1 MFNRLCLFRRVCRLF
16 GGFSARFTDLGANK
30 CMPDRQFIRLHL
42 NLCRQNTFHSANIFL
57 YFFFHQGDV
66 TLRFHCASVQVQVLS
81 GAPLRNDLWMS
92 GSRAGRARLD
102 SKGLSSFKPVTAL
115 LGHGFVFIRHEAP
128 PCGAAMMSGIFRFVF
143 LVRRCPICVILHIY
157 HHAVAQYHIE
167 NYGKHTADCTQK
179 RICIASS

>member
-1 MFNRLCLFRRVCRLF
+1 MVKYLKICGRGRPHVRCFSGAAPERLLRRDARCLRNSKIRAR
-16 GGFSARFTDLGANK
+16 GGIGRHDGF
-30 CMPDRQFIRLHL
+30 
-42 NLCRQNTFHSANIFL
+42 
-57 YFFFHQGDV
+57 
-66 TLRFHCASVQVQVLS
+66 RFHCASVQVQVLS

-128 PCGAAMMSGIFRFVF
+128 PCGAAMMSGIFRFGF
-143 LVRRCPICVILHIY
+143 LVRRCPICVIFHIY

-167 NYGKHTADCTQK
+167 KYGKHTADCT
-179 RICIASS
+179 

>member
-1 MFNRLCLFRRVCRLF
+1 MDF
-16 GGFSARFTDLGANK
+16 
-30 CMPDRQFIRLHL
+30 
-42 NLCRQNTFHSANIFL
+42 
-57 YFFFHQGDV
+57 GDV
-66 TLRFHCASVQVQVLS
+66 TLVKGFAPSSPRTFFGKSRLACFYNCRLSVTLRLGFLTESKSEDNKKATDFTAAHIRARGGIGRHDGFRFHCASVQVQVLS

-128 PCGAAMMSGIFRFVF
+128 PCGAAMMSGIFRFGF

-167 NYGKHTADCTQK
+167 KYGKHTADCT
-179 RICIASS
+179 